1 MGRFVTLFLNL
12 GPNVTNLY
20 SCKSVFEWTNIAPR
34 IAAQSHI
41 VESVDDTIPDLSE
54 RRAMATVTGYLS
66 GVSPSLLAFV
76 VFGTTKTFQRK
87 MYKTFVP
94 AAIRQKLS
102 GRRRHGDPD
111 DDDNDDDK
119 YTRRPEGSLPFSSV
133 ARSSFARASTL
144 VGTGPPPPPPPPDA
158 KSIGSTSAPTTPRTI
173 TQGPRRVSVR
183 SHGERTSFLLM
194 PIQGSLAKHRR
205 SATVSVVDDIES
217 QALRRSQ
224 IGVAVSSTPEQLQT
238 PQPAVLQTQTTR
250 GRRAATLGT
259 VGTFYRDDSL
269 EDLGQQHQIPLSRF
283 HVKNKHNTY
292 SGAGATA
299 PNNNNTSRS
308 SSSGRLQK
316 INNSSRQFPAR
327 PDSFGSTRTT
337 TTTIWSESAAR
348 PLSGDNHHHPRASGQ
363 KPRFGSIS

>member
-1 MGRFVTLFLNL
+1 MGPTAANGLF
-12 GPNVTNLY
+12 
-20 SCKSVFEWTNIAPR
+20 SFHQSVFEWTNIAPR

-41 VESVDDTIPDLSE
+41 VASVDDTIPDLSE

-66 GVSPSLLAFV
+66 GVSPSLLAFI

-94 AAIRQKLS
+94 AAIRQKWS
-102 GRRRHGDPD
+102 GRRKHGGPD
-111 DDDNDDDK
+111 DDDDDNDK
-119 YTRRPEGSLPFSSV
+119 YTRRPEGSLPFSSA

-158 KSIGSTSAPTTPRTI
+158 KSIGSTSAPTTPRTA
-173 TQGPRRVSVR
+173 QAPPRRVSVR
-183 SHGERTSFLLM
+183 SHGERASFLLM

-269 EDLGQQHQIPLSRF
+269 EDLGQQQIPLSRF

-292 SGAGATA
+292 SGAGASA
-299 PNNNNTSRS
+299 PNNNNNTSRS
-308 SSSGRLQK
+308 SSRSRLQK
-316 INNSSRQFPAR
+316 TNNSSRQFPAR

-337 TTTIWSESAAR
+337 TTTIWSESAR
-348 PLSGDNHHHPRASGQ
+348 PLSGDNLHHPRASGQ